1 MRSLLAR
8 ILHRAKVTTAI
19 SQRDLVKPQTLRLWH
34 TYIGLCIAPSLL
46 FFALTGAIQLFGLH
60 EADGQYHPF
69 TIVEKL
75 GMLHK
80 DQVFRLKHP
89 KTAPQPATAPAGA
102 AEKDE
107 DELPLPTLILKVY
120 FLITAIGLV
129 ASTLLGAWMAL
140 SFSQRSRTQWLALVA
155 GAAIPVALVLLT
167 V

>member
-102 AEKDE
+102 AE
-107 DELPLPTLILKVY
+107 
-120 FLITAIGLV
+120 
-129 ASTLLGAWMAL
+129 
-140 SFSQRSRTQWLALVA
+140 
-155 GAAIPVALVLLT
+155 
-167 V
+167 

>member
-89 KTAPQPATAPAGA
+89 KTAPQPAATPAGA

-120 FLITAIGLV
+120 FLVTAIGLV